1 MNRFTAAGLFVEA
14 AKGKRILV
22 LTEGRW
28 EIRDALACF
37 AEHPDISAWPGF
49 CVYRRNGEE
58 RIEFHGEAGRI
69 VFHSAMSNLRGLSAD
84 IVLVS
89 EAAYRA
95 MNDGRREEFLRAARA
110 IVAVSG
116 CPEVVT
122 DCGTRLL

>member
-22 LTEGRW
+22 LTESRW
-28 EIRDALACF
+28 EIDAALRCF

-49 CVYRRNGEE
+49 RVCRRNGEE
-58 RIEFHGEAGRI
+58 RIDLGGRGRI
-69 VFHSAMSNLRGLSAD
+69 VFHSVASNLRGLSAD

-89 EAAYRA
+89 DHAYRA
-95 MNDGRREEFLRAARA
+95 MREDLADEFLRDVLAV
-110 IVAVSG
+110 VAGSG

-122 DCGTRLL
+122 DSGVRLA